1 MRRRKKKNNV
11 SKRKKH
17 DASTFQVQ
25 MEKDEGDN
33 TRQSCVTVYISSSD
47 MIIDKV
53 TQFAQV
59 LEAHQVSTS
68 NALKVIMLNLI

>member
-1 MRRRKKKNNV
+1 
-11 SKRKKH
+11 
-17 DASTFQVQ
+17 